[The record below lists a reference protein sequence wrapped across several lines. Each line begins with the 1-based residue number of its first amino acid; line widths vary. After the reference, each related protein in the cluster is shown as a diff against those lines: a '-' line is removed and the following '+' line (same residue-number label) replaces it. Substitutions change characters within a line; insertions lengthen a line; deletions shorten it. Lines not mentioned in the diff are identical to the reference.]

1 MTSGNRWK
9 PYHNANLPRV
19 NHSVL
24 LTSKFSFFS
33 PIETKGVDKENIPY
47 AVVLTGTV
55 NVVTTVVAVVVIERV
70 GRRKLILIPCLI
82 IAAIY
87 LLLTVCLTVKV
98 HDALPYTFCLLPRF
112 SLHKKNKTD
121 ALCSPELGL
130 CLTGALSAYI
140 TLYFDCVTA
149 QEKQEDRLKPL
160 RSKYQIDV
168 PMSNTTD
175 DLKKFLN
182 CSRPG

>member
-1 MTSGNRWK
+1 M
-9 PYHNANLPRV
+9 
-19 NHSVL
+19 
-24 LTSKFSFFS
+24 
-33 PIETKGVDKENIPY
+33 
-47 AVVLTGTV
+47 VLTGTV

-98 HDALPYTFCLLPRF
+98 HDALPFT
-112 SLHKKNKTD
+112 N

-140 TLYFDCVTA
+140 
-149 QEKQEDRLKPL
+149 P
-160 RSKYQIDV
+160 
-168 PMSNTTD
+168 
-175 DLKKFLN
+175 
-182 CSRPG
+182 